1 MVLWSTWMGQPEPLN
16 KASTILEWN
25 LPNSRVHSNLS
36 PWLQTSCKWGVVR
49 YAKKACCETKLIL
62 GLFMQVSAMQNSS
75 ARMLFYTDSQR
86 SLAKDLPKV
95 HPPSL
100 NNPRLSK
107 TSCLNDQGHR
117 PFMASKKE
125 RSITLQVAPSKIASA
140 GQPVGS
146 CQCKMIYTRWSLK
159 FTLVLSSGRW
169 CRRSLTSPATLP
181 CTRVPGPTFR
191 ASHRTSCGQDA
202 YLPKK
207 ATSLA
212 LCRWDLQFVST
223 YRIIVPH
230 LFAYQIEIK

>member
-117 PFMASKKE
+117 PFMASKKRKE
-125 RSITLQVAPSKIASA
+125 HHPADRSIKNSLSRAACWKLSMQDDLY
-140 GQPVGS
+140 
-146 CQCKMIYTRWSLK
+146 KMITQ
-159 FTLVLSSGRW
+159 VHPSSVQW
-169 CRRSLTSPATLP
+169 
-181 CTRVPGPTFR
+181 
-191 ASHRTSCGQDA
+191 
-202 YLPKK
+202 
-207 ATSLA
+207 
-212 LCRWDLQFVST
+212 
-223 YRIIVPH
+223 
-230 LFAYQIEIK
+230 